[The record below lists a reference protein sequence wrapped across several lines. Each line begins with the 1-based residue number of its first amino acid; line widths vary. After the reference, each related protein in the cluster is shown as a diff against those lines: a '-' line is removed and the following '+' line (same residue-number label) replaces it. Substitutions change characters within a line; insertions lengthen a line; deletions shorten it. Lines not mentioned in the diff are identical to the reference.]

1 MLLPSGLIRP
11 LYTRGQFRFRGWG
24 ADVVAHFDDLANKNY
39 WGFDSADFQ
48 VTDKSDSSIAHECL
62 WRRRRGGCQ

>member
-1 MLLPSGLIRP
+1 MLLQSGLIRP
-11 LYTRGQFRFRGWG
+11 LFTRGQFRFREWG

-48 VTDKSDSSIAHECL
+48 VTDKSGPPFASQCL
-62 WRRRRGGCQ
+62 WRRRRRVYQ